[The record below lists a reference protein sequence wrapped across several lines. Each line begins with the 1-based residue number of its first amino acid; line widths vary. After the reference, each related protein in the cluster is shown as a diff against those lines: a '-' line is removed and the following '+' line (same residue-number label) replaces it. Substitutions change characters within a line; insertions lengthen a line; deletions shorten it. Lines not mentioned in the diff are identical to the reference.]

1 MPLICQIPSDETY
14 DLPEGRYR
22 ARLVKVRPHTKQS
35 SRGSTSIVRL
45 LFEVDV
51 PSLQNKTAMAG
62 RNFIIDL
69 RRQSDLRGFLEAWRG
84 AELFAN
90 PSQPLDLE
98 LLVDAPAEV
107 VLRHIKNP
115 SHPRP
120 YVLIESIHPP
130 GALWLTSAEPVELEQ
145 AA

>member
-1 MPLICQIPSDETY
+1 MPLICPIPLDETY
-14 DLPEGRYR
+14 DLPEGRFK

-35 SRGSTSIVRL
+35 SRGSANIVRL

-51 PSLQNKTAMAG
+51 PSLRNKTAMAG
-62 RNFIIDL
+62 RNFNLDL

-84 AELFAN
+84 AELFAT
-90 PSQPLDLE
+90 SDEQLDLE
-98 LLVDAPAEV
+98 QLVDAPAEV

-115 SHPRP
+115 SHQRP
-120 YVLIESIHPP
+120 YVLVESIYPP
-130 GALWLTSAEPVELEQ
+130 GALWLTGSEPVELEQ

>member
-1 MPLICQIPSDETY
+1 MPLICPIPLDETY
-14 DLPEGRYR
+14 DLPEGRFK

-35 SRGSTSIVRL
+35 GKGSTQLVRL

-51 PSLQNKTAMAG
+51 PSLRNKTAMAG

-84 AELFAN
+84 PELFATADE
-90 PSQPLDLE
+90 QLDLE
-98 LLVDAPAEV
+98 QLVDAPAEV

-120 YVLIESIHPP
+120 YVLVESIHPP
-130 GALWLTSAEPVELEQ
+130 GALWLSDAEPVELEQ

>member
-1 MPLICQIPSDETY
+1 MPLICPIPLDETY

-35 SRGSTSIVRL
+35 SRGSTNVVRL

-51 PSLQNKTAMAG
+51 PSLRNKTAMAG
-62 RNFIIDL
+62 RNFNLDL
-69 RRQSDLRGFLEAWRG
+69 RRQTDLRGFLEAWRG
-84 AELFAN
+84 AELFAT
-90 PSQPLDLE
+90 SDEQLDLE
-98 LLVDAPAEV
+98 QLVDAPAEV

-115 SHPRP
+115 SHQRP
-120 YVLIESIHPP
+120 YVLVESIHPP
-130 GALWLTSAEPVELEQ
+130 GALWLTGAETTELEQ

>member
-1 MPLICQIPSDETY
+1 MPLICPIPLDETY

-22 ARLVKVRPHTKQS
+22 ARLVKVRPHTKQT
-35 SRGSTSIVRL
+35 SRGSTQLVRM
-45 LFEVDV
+45 LFEVDI
-51 PSLQNKTAMAG
+51 PSLRNKTAMAG
-62 RNFIIDL
+62 RNFTLDL

-84 AELFAN
+84 VELFAT
-90 PSQPLDLE
+90 SDEQLDLE
-98 LLVDAPAEV
+98 QLVNEPAEV

-120 YVLIESIHPP
+120 YVLVESIHPP
-130 GALWLTSAEPVELEQ
+130 GSLWLSDVEPVELEQ